1 MTCKALVKKQSI
13 FTDLELIL
21 LRELLQRE
29 MLDIERAWNN
39 GKATHRM
46 TRIDIIMP
54 YIDSTLTK
62 VLTLVNEQIK
72 DMDELIPTQFR
83 SN

>member
-39 GKATHRM
+39 GKATHRFA
-46 TRIDIIMP
+46 RIDIIMP